1 MKFRKVYIEITN
13 ACNLSC
19 SFCSKTKRKIYS
31 MSVDEFVQVIEQV
44 KKYTKVIY
52 LHVKGEPLLHPLLDE
67 LLTVCDENE
76 MRVNITTNGTLL
88 KSRVDVLK
96 KHACIKKLNVSLHC
110 QHHQEDYLNQVFT
123 SIDQLDQV
131 YVMYRIWTLNGFEM
145 NAQAKEIIEGLRSYY
160 HLSDDLIQ
168 SMIENNHVQISDRI
182 YLDKENEF
190 VWPDLNNPIL
200 NTEGYCFALKTH
212 IAVLSDGTVV
222 PCCLDGEGVIRLGN
236 IFEESLEDILA
247 NPRAQRLKKSFQDHK
262 PCEELC
268 QKCGF
273 VQRLKK

>member
-19 SFCSKTKRKIYS
+19 SFCSKTKRDIHS
-31 MSVDEFVQVIEQV
+31 MTVEEFEKVIEQV

-52 LHVKGEPLLHPLLDE
+52 LHVKGEPLLHPQLDALLAI
-67 LLTVCDENE
+67 CDAHD

-88 KSRVDVLK
+88 QEKVMILK
-96 KHACIKKLNVSLHC
+96 KHSCIKKLNVSLHC
-110 QHHQEDYLNQVFT
+110 QHHQKDYLQRVFS
-123 SIDQLDQV
+123 SIDQLENI
-131 YVMYRIWTLNGFEM
+131 YVMYRIWTLDGYEM
-145 NAQAKEIIEGLRSYY
+145 NPQAKGIIEGLHSYY
-160 HLSDDLIQ
+160 HLEQDLTQ
-168 SMIENNHVQISDRI
+168 AMIENNHVQITERI

-190 VWPDLNNPIL
+190 IWPDLNNPIL

-212 IAVLSDGTVV
+212 IAILSDGTVV
-222 PCCLDGEGVIRLGN
+222 PCCLDGEGVIHLGN
-236 IFEESLEDILA
+236 VFEESLEDILA
-247 NPRAQRLKKSFQDHK
+247 NPRAQQLKKSFQDRK